1 MDYSIIQEMRQKR
14 REEIDDEYWLF
25 MSGEMSEEQEEQL
38 AFPGY
43 TESNLA
49 RPTDSESQDD
59 DLLF

>member
-38 AFPGY
+38 AFPGH

>member
-1 MDYSIIQEMRQKR
+1 MRQKR

-38 AFPGY
+38 AFPGH

-59 DLLF
+59 DDLLF